1 MLTALMNPSI
11 RRAVPFGTRGIDT
24 FDGLGKGA
32 VTVAPDGRLLE
43 AGRPVR
49 QPVVWAIGGG
59 IAAFDD
65 ARTVAYDRRFALV
78 VPRDNVHLT
87 LVADGFR
94 YDGKVSQRGTIA
106 VYPAVDGRCTRMTAR
121 LSVPAGIP
129 RTLLEVRDD
138 RGATRQVQIAAGSPA
153 TLEVTSTRDARRT
166 LTYRTLR
173 LGSRPVTPFDE
184 TVASASFRATQIPCP
199 AQGQP
204 G

>member
-1 MLTALMNPSI
+1 M
-11 RRAVPFGTRGIDT
+11 
-24 FDGLGKGA
+24 
-32 VTVAPDGRLLE
+32 
-43 AGRPVR
+43 R

-65 ARTVAYDRRFALV
+65 ARSVAYDRRFALV

-121 LSVPAGIP
+121 LSVPAGVP

-138 RGATRQVQIAAGSPA
+138 RRSDPPGRGHGR
-153 TLEVTSTRDARRT
+153 LEGDPRGHLARDARRT

-173 LGSRPVTPFDE
+173 LGNRPVTPFDE
-184 TVASASFRATQIPCP
+184 TVASARL
-199 AQGQP
+199 QGDPDRLP
-204 G
+204 GSRTARLMPITGA